1 MTTTIRP
8 PKLDRVLNVIV
19 MGPVFMGTG
28 VAIALAATSPD
39 ASARVFLAVRGAVF
53 VATGIWL
60 TSRLPRVSVQLL
72 DDELRYDGFLVSW
85 TLPREG
91 ITAVLD
97 DAWVEWRDPAGRERR
112 RQIGLLTRAWE
123 DDGTK
128 FAPYWRWRREALLQV
143 REWATGPGH

>member
-8 PKLDRVLNVIV
+8 PKLDCVLNAIV
-19 MGPVFMGTG
+19 MGPVLAGTG
-28 VAIALAATSPD
+28 VAIALAATAPD
-39 ASARVFLAVRGAVF
+39 ASARVFLVVLGAAF

-60 TSRLPRVSVQLL
+60 TSRLPRVAVHLA

-85 TLPREG
+85 TIPRAG

-97 DAWVEWRDPAGRERR
+97 DAWVEWRDTAGRDRR

-128 FAPYWRWRREALLQV
+128 FARYWRWRR
-143 REWATGPGH
+143 

>member
-8 PKLDRVLNVIV
+8 PKLDRVINVIV
-19 MGPVFMGTG
+19 MGPVFIGTG
-28 VAIALAATSPD
+28 VTIALAATSPD
-39 ASARVFLAVRGAVF
+39 ASARVFLVVLGAVF

-60 TSRLPRVSVQLL
+60 TSRLPRVAVHLT
-72 DDELRYDGFLVSW
+72 DDALRYDGFLVSW
-85 TLPREG
+85 TLPRSG

-97 DAWVEWRDPAGRERR
+97 DAWVEWRDTAGRERR

-128 FAPYWRWRREALLQV
+128 FAPYWRWRREALLRV
-143 REWATGPGH
+143 REWVTGPDA